1 MRERI
6 LHGQGQAVRNIL
18 FRMDVFANNLRHR
31 AQELGLAN
39 AEVARRVG
47 LSERRYA
54 HYVSGRNEPDLAMLL
69 KIADVLQSTPNELL
83 TKENATEKGPRAIL
97 VEKLIAAATVMTDD
111 DLQVAIVQAEAVV
124 ALRRK

>member
-1 MRERI
+1 ME
-6 LHGQGQAVRNIL
+6 
-18 FRMDVFANNLRHR
+18 VFAKNLRQR

-69 KIADVLQSTPNELL
+69 KIADVLQSTPNDLL
-83 TKENATEKGPRAIL
+83 VERNATANDKRAIL
-97 VEKLIAAATVMTDD
+97 VDRLTAAATVMTDD
-111 DLQVAIVQAEAVV
+111 DLQAAVAQAEAVV

>member
-1 MRERI
+1 ME
-6 LHGQGQAVRNIL
+6 
-18 FRMDVFANNLRHR
+18 VFANNLRQR

-83 TKENATEKGPRAIL
+83 TEGNATRSDKRTVL
-97 VEKLIAAATVMTDD
+97 VDRLNAAATVMTDD
-111 DLQVAIVQAEAVV
+111 DLQAAVAQAEAVV
-124 ALRRK
+124 ALRRM

>member
-1 MRERI
+1 
-6 LHGQGQAVRNIL
+6 
-18 FRMDVFANNLRHR
+18 MDVFANNLRQK

-69 KIADVLQSTPNELL
+69 KIADVLQSSPNELL
-83 TKENATEKGPRAIL
+83 TNQSAPQKDKRAIL
-97 VEKLIAAATVMTDD
+97 IERLVAAATVMMDD

-124 ALRRK
+124 ALRRR